1 MLKISLLLLCC
12 GVLSTLSCRAQ
23 NGLIFTS
30 KNFDFGTLSESDSSA
45 VCEFEFYNRSSKI
58 LIVNRVVSS
67 CGCVKV
73 DFQSKP
79 LRMGES
85 GSIKVRFNPQGQSG
99 RFYKPIYVYNNLSK
113 QPTELIVRGVVEAQQ
128 SPEYLYPYELCG
140 KIRANVQ
147 SLNLGYAAHGRF
159 AVGKIELYNSGNESV
174 MIETSEPESR
184 NIKLQLTS
192 NKIESGQRVSLGVI
206 YEAAD
211 SMLWGTVNHVVR
223 VKIDD
228 EEIILPVSVVVVEDF
243 SLDSDNQDGTAPKL
257 YIDQQLFHLGE
268 VESGSVK
275 NVVVGLKNVGK
286 KELIIRK
293 INASCELLSASVE
306 MDTLETKRKSELTLS
321 VKCVEM
327 GRLNEYIE
335 LITNDSERPMRR
347 VRIVANVVKSK
358 N

>member
-1 MLKISLLLLCC
+1 MLCY
-12 GVLSTLSCRAQ
+12 GVLSIHSCRAQ
-23 NGLIFTS
+23 NGLVFTS
-30 KNFDFGTLSESDSSA
+30 ENFDFGTISETDSSV
-45 VCEFEFYNRSSKI
+45 VCEFEFYNRSSKL

-67 CGCVKV
+67 CGCVEV

-85 GSIKVRFNPQGQSG
+85 GSVKVRFKPKGQSG
-99 RFYKPIYVYNNLSK
+99 RFYKPIYVYHNLSK
-113 QPTELIVRGVVEAQQ
+113 KPMELIIRGVVASNL
-128 SPEYLYPYELCG
+128 SPEYLYPYKLYG
-140 KIRANVQ
+140 QIRANAQ
-147 SLNLGYAAHGRF
+147 ALNLGYAAHGRF
-159 AVGKIELYNSGNESV
+159 AVGKIKLYNSGNKSV
-174 MIETSEPESR
+174 RIETMEPESP

-192 NKIESGQRVSLGVI
+192 NKIDSGQRVSLNVI

-211 SMLWGTVNHVVR
+211 STLWGTVNHTVR
-223 VKIDD
+223 MKIGDA
-228 EEIILPVSVVVVEDF
+228 EILLPVSVVVVEDF
-243 SLDSDNQDGTAPKL
+243 SLESDNQDGTASKL

-275 NVVVGLKNVGK
+275 NVAVRLKNDGA

-293 INASCELLSASVE
+293 INASCELLSASVA
-306 MDTLETKRKSELTLS
+306 MDTLAPKQKSELTIS
-321 VKCVEM
+321 VKCVEI

-335 LITNDSERPMRR
+335 LITNDSEQPMRR